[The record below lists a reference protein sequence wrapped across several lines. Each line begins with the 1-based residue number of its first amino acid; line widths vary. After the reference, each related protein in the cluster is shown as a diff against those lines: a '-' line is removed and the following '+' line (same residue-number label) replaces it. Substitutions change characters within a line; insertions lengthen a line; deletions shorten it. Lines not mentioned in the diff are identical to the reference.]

1 MSFINISKTFLSSVW
16 SLFSINIPILN
27 MSFAT
32 LTISVMIIRLLIDI
46 FRYYFDFNINYETKS
61 SINNRIN
68 ARKYNNK
75 GVKK

>member
-1 MSFINISKTFLSSVW
+1 MSFINISKTFLSSIW